1 MKKLFLALVLWPT
14 FIGFVL
20 AKPNLGGFKPE
31 QVCQA
36 AIASL
41 QGVDVKMVDNYRSA
55 QSLMQM
61 RVRHNG
67 QNHSY
72 YCQLEG
78 DQVLWRRAQ
87 DSRWQTSTTV
97 RFHYNSSAKQLFI
110 KHYLAAAQL
119 AEYRYR
125 GEDF

>member
-1 MKKLFLALVLWPT
+1 MKTVFKALLLWLAC
-14 FIGFVL
+14 IGFVL

-41 QGVDVKMVDNYRSA
+41 QGVDLKKVDNYRSDQA
-55 QSLMQM
+55 LMQM

-67 QNHSY
+67 LSASF

-87 DSRWQTSTTV
+87 DSRWQTTTTLS
-97 RFHYNSSAKQLFI
+97 FHYNSSGKQLVI

>member
-1 MKKLFLALVLWPT
+1 MKIVFKTLLLWLAC
-14 FIGFVL
+14 IGFVS

-41 QGVDVKMVDNYRSA
+41 QGVDLKKVDNYRSD
-55 QSLMQM
+55 QPLMQM

-67 QNHSY
+67 QSTSF

-78 DQVLWRRAQ
+78 DQALWRRAQ
-87 DSRWQTSTTV
+87 DSRWQTTTTV
-97 RFHYNSSAKQLFI
+97 RFHYNNSGKQLII